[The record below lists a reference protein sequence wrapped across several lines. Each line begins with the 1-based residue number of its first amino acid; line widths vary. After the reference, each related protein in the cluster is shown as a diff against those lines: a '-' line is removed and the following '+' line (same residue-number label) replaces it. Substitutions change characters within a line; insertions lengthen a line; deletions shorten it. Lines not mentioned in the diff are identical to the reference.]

1 MLHFPLFCPSAE
13 PSVANISPKL
23 HKSFL
28 QTWCLVCSF
37 SPGSNCFFFS
47 PLPHKLRDVVSPSLI
62 TANYFR
68 NPF

>member
-37 SPGSNCFFFS
+37 SPGSNCFFF
-47 PLPHKLRDVVSPSLI
+47 PSAAQTQRRGLSQPD
-62 TANYFR
+62 YS
-68 NPF
+68 

>member
-23 HKSFL
+23 YKSFR
-28 QTWCLVCSF
+28 QTWCFVCSF
-37 SPGSNCFFFS
+37 SPGSIAFS
-47 PLPHKLRDVVSPSLI
+47 PPLPYKLRDVVSPSLI